1 MAQQRSHVP
10 KFGNWENEDNVPYT
24 AYFDKARK
32 GRTGAK
38 MINPND
44 PEENPDAYSSSA
56 DTSLTKGNADG
67 GKPVEQPVVVKTTH
81 ERHRSKEDNDLRQ
94 FSNSPGHHNNT
105 ARRASNDLSNQRH
118 VGGVGGGGGRGRPAR
133 PSVGSEQS
141 IEKSPL
147 HRQARAAGRDSPSWE
162 GKSSY
167 EGSHGTPGRS
177 RLRPR
182 SDDTPDHG
190 AAVPKFGEW
199 DETNPASADGFTH
212 IFNKVREERQTG
224 AGRVGTPEPSYPHRR
239 PDSND
244 AAKVCHSFLLCI
256 EMELIGAAVSHGA
269 ENSVYA
275 DSLCALKII
284 FNVLE
289 SDSVRYACYPVSSFQ
304 EIHKY
309 AGSDLSSSSEKPV
322 SILLINWGCHRDL
335 RKVLKLGPAAR
346 VFVVDSHRPIHLH
359 NLFQLFRKLKKEY
372 YRMGTFHGKPS
383 GCLMY
388 ELSHSLRKN
397 TNELLWL
404 ACVSLTDQFVHERL
418 TDERYQAGVM
428 ELEQHINSS
437 GNLDAVT
444 SVTLKDGTKIRAPC
458 ASRIAYEDEPRLML
472 LQEWNLF
479 DSMLCSSY
487 MATKLKTWSDNGMKK
502 LKLLLA
508 RMGFAL
514 VDCQQ
519 KFQYMNLEVKKKMK
533 DEFERFL
540 PEYGLTDFYYRSFL
554 RLHGYSSRVSAA
566 DVVYGVTA
574 LLESFV
580 KTDGSCASK
589 QFGVAYDA
597 LSLGNLDKLKDGM
610 QHAIKIQRAI
620 LRQGSTAI
628 TKSGCIRSGRKFRWV
643 KLEDSVDT
651 KLLGYPQALTKFC
664 YFLMDALREK
674 GARMKPLLCAC
685 LLHEPNKVLIVGV
698 CGKPRLGAVQ
708 GNAFGIAFR
717 NAAEEIGAEFF
728 HELFESSWI
737 VLDTASVNSFMVRL
751 TEKL

>member
-1 MAQQRSHVP
+1 MVREQGVES
-10 KFGNWENEDNVPYT
+10 FYT
-24 AYFDKARK
+24 RLRESAL
-32 GRTGAK
+32 
-38 MINPND
+38 
-44 PEENPDAYSSSA
+44 SSA
-56 DTSLTKGNADG
+56 D
-67 GKPVEQPVVVKTTH
+67 
-81 ERHRSKEDNDLRQ
+81 
-94 FSNSPGHHNNT
+94 
-105 ARRASNDLSNQRH
+105 
-118 VGGVGGGGGRGRPAR
+118 
-133 PSVGSEQS
+133 
-141 IEKSPL
+141 SPL
-147 HRQARAAGRDSPSWE
+147 LIFPS
-162 GKSSY
+162 
-167 EGSHGTPGRS
+167 T
-177 RLRPR
+177 
-182 SDDTPDHG
+182 SD
-190 AAVPKFGEW
+190 V
-199 DETNPASADGFTH
+199 
-212 IFNKVREERQTG
+212 
-224 AGRVGTPEPSYPHRR
+224 
-239 PDSND
+239 
-244 AAKVCHSFLLCI
+244 
-256 EMELIGAAVSHGA
+256 
-269 ENSVYA
+269 
-275 DSLCALKII
+275 DSLCALKVV
-284 FNVLE
+284 FHVLE
-289 SDSVRYACYPVSSFQ
+289 SDSVQYACYPVSSFR

-309 AGSDLSSSSEKPV
+309 AGSSMSAEGGAV
-322 SILLINWGCHRDL
+322 TILLINWGCHRDL
-335 RKVLKLGPAAR
+335 RRVLDLGPGAR

-359 NLFQLFRKLKKEY
+359 NLSEGNDQVVVLYTRDDEHQADLAYDLDVSALANASDLMSDDEIDDEASESEEENDSDSEEEESRTGSRKRRRLSEENGDDPVQVFRKLKKEY

-388 ELSHSLRKN
+388 DLSHSLRKN

-418 TDERYQAGVM
+418 TDERYLAGVM

-444 SVTLKDGTKIRAPC
+444 SVTLKDGTKIRAPDS
-458 ASRIAYEDEPRLML
+458 SRIAYEDEPRLML

-487 MATKLKTWSDNGMKK
+487 IAPKLKTWSDNGMKK

-519 KFQYMNLEVKKKMK
+519 KFQYMNLEVKRKMK

-540 PEYGLTDFYYRSFL
+540 PEYGLSDFYYRSFL

-580 KTDGSCASK
+580 KSDGSCASK

-597 LSLGNLDKLKDGM
+597 LSLSNLDKLKAGM

-620 LRQGSTAI
+620 LRQGSAAI
-628 TKSGCIRSGRKFRWV
+628 TKSGSIRSGRKFRWV

-664 YFLMDALREK
+664 YFLMDALKEK

-685 LLHEPNKVLIVGV
+685 LSQEPNKVLIVGV

-737 VLDTASVNSFMVRL
+737 VLDSSAVNSFMIRL

>member
-1 MAQQRSHVP
+1 MVREQRVDLFYSKLRESV
-10 KFGNWENEDNVPYT
+10 T
-24 AYFDKARK
+24 A
-32 GRTGAK
+32 
-38 MINPND
+38 
-44 PEENPDAYSSSA
+44 SSY
-56 DTSLTKGNADG
+56 
-67 GKPVEQPVVVKTTH
+67 
-81 ERHRSKEDNDLRQ
+81 
-94 FSNSPGHHNNT
+94 
-105 ARRASNDLSNQRH
+105 
-118 VGGVGGGGGRGRPAR
+118 
-133 PSVGSEQS
+133 
-141 IEKSPL
+141 SPL
-147 HRQARAAGRDSPSWE
+147 LIFPS
-162 GKSSY
+162 
-167 EGSHGTPGRS
+167 T
-177 RLRPR
+177 
-182 SDDTPDHG
+182 SD
-190 AAVPKFGEW
+190 V
-199 DETNPASADGFTH
+199 
-212 IFNKVREERQTG
+212 
-224 AGRVGTPEPSYPHRR
+224 
-239 PDSND
+239 
-244 AAKVCHSFLLCI
+244 
-256 EMELIGAAVSHGA
+256 
-269 ENSVYA
+269 
-275 DSLCALKII
+275 DSLCALKIV
-284 FNVLE
+284 FHVLE
-289 SDSVRYACYPVSSFQ
+289 SDSIRYACYPVSSFQ

-309 AGSDLSSSSEKPV
+309 AGPNLCSSDEPI

-335 RKVLKLGPAAR
+335 RKILNLGPVAR

-359 NLFQLFRKLKKEY
+359 NLSDQNDRVVVLYTQDDEHQADLAYDFDVSALASASDLNSDDEVDELDSEDENDSDSEEEEDGSGSRKRRKVSGENEEDPVQLFGKLKKEY
-372 YRMGTFHGKPS
+372 YHMGTFHGKPS

-388 ELSHSLRKN
+388 DLSHSLRKN

-437 GNLDAVT
+437 GNLEAVN
-444 SVTLKDGTKIRAPC
+444 SVTLKDGTKIRAPN

-472 LQEWNLF
+472 LQEWTLF

-487 MATKLKTWSDNGMKK
+487 IATKLKTWSDNGMKK

-519 KFQYMNLEVKKKMK
+519 KFQYMNLEVKRKMK

-554 RLHGYSSRVSAA
+554 RLHGYRSRVSAA

-597 LSLGNLDKLKDGM
+597 LSLGNLDKLKAGM
-610 QHAIKIQRAI
+610 QNAIKIQRAI

-628 TKSGCIRSGRKFRWV
+628 TKTGCIRSGRKFRWL

-685 LLHEPNKVLIVGV
+685 LSQEPNKVLVVGV

-717 NAAEEIGAEFF
+717 NAAEEIGSEFF
-728 HELFESSWI
+728 HELFDSSWI
-737 VLDTASVNSFMVRL
+737 FLDAAAVNSFMVRL

>member
-1 MAQQRSHVP
+1 MVREQRVES
-10 KFGNWENEDNVPYT
+10 FY
-24 AYFDKARK
+24 
-32 GRTGAK
+32 AK
-38 MINPND
+38 LRESAI
-44 PEENPDAYSSSA
+44 ASSC
-56 DTSLTKGNADG
+56 
-67 GKPVEQPVVVKTTH
+67 
-81 ERHRSKEDNDLRQ
+81 
-94 FSNSPGHHNNT
+94 
-105 ARRASNDLSNQRH
+105 
-118 VGGVGGGGGRGRPAR
+118 
-133 PSVGSEQS
+133 
-141 IEKSPL
+141 SPL
-147 HRQARAAGRDSPSWE
+147 LVFPS
-162 GKSSY
+162 
-167 EGSHGTPGRS
+167 T
-177 RLRPR
+177 
-182 SDDTPDHG
+182 SD
-190 AAVPKFGEW
+190 V
-199 DETNPASADGFTH
+199 
-212 IFNKVREERQTG
+212 
-224 AGRVGTPEPSYPHRR
+224 
-239 PDSND
+239 
-244 AAKVCHSFLLCI
+244 
-256 EMELIGAAVSHGA
+256 
-269 ENSVYA
+269 

-284 FNVLE
+284 FHVLE

-304 EIHKY
+304 EIHNY
-309 AGSDLSSSSEKPV
+309 AGPSLCSSDEPL

-335 RKVLKLGPAAR
+335 RKVLNLGPAAR

-359 NLFQLFRKLKKEY
+359 NLSEQNERVVVLYTLDDEQQTDLAYDFDVSALANVSDLNSDDEVDEESDSEDENDSESEEEEDGGGSRKRRRVSEDNKDDPVQVFRKLKREY
-372 YRMGTFHGKPS
+372 YHMGTFHGKPS

-388 ELSHSLRKN
+388 DLSHSLRKN

-437 GNLDAVT
+437 GNLEAVT
-444 SVTLKDGTKIRAPC
+444 SVTLKDGTKIRAPN

-487 MATKLKTWSDNGMKK
+487 IATKLKTWSDNGMKK

-519 KFQYMNLEVKKKMK
+519 KFQYMNLEVKRKMK

-554 RLHGYSSRVSAA
+554 RLHGYRSRVSAA

-580 KTDGSCASK
+580 TSNGSCASK

-597 LSLGNLDKLKDGM
+597 LSLSNLDTLKAGM
-610 QHAIKIQRAI
+610 HNAIKVQRSI

-685 LLHEPNKVLIVGV
+685 LSQEPNKVLIVGV

-737 VLDTASVNSFMVRL
+737 VLDAAAVNSFMVRL

>member
-1 MAQQRSHVP
+1 MVREQRVDLFYSKLRESV
-10 KFGNWENEDNVPYT
+10 T
-24 AYFDKARK
+24 A
-32 GRTGAK
+32 
-38 MINPND
+38 
-44 PEENPDAYSSSA
+44 SSY
-56 DTSLTKGNADG
+56 
-67 GKPVEQPVVVKTTH
+67 
-81 ERHRSKEDNDLRQ
+81 
-94 FSNSPGHHNNT
+94 
-105 ARRASNDLSNQRH
+105 
-118 VGGVGGGGGRGRPAR
+118 
-133 PSVGSEQS
+133 
-141 IEKSPL
+141 SPL
-147 HRQARAAGRDSPSWE
+147 LIFPS
-162 GKSSY
+162 
-167 EGSHGTPGRS
+167 T
-177 RLRPR
+177 
-182 SDDTPDHG
+182 SD
-190 AAVPKFGEW
+190 V
-199 DETNPASADGFTH
+199 
-212 IFNKVREERQTG
+212 
-224 AGRVGTPEPSYPHRR
+224 
-239 PDSND
+239 
-244 AAKVCHSFLLCI
+244 
-256 EMELIGAAVSHGA
+256 
-269 ENSVYA
+269 
-275 DSLCALKII
+275 DSLCALKIV
-284 FNVLE
+284 FHVLE
-289 SDSVRYACYPVSSFQ
+289 SDSIRYACYPVSSFQ

-309 AGSDLSSSSEKPV
+309 AGPNLCSSDEPI

-335 RKVLKLGPAAR
+335 RKVLNLGPVAR

-359 NLFQLFRKLKKEY
+359 NLSDQNDRVVVLYTQDDEHQADLAYDFDVSALASASDLNSDDEVDELDSEDENDSDSEEEEDGSGSRKRRKVSGENEEDPIQLFGKLKKEY
-372 YRMGTFHGKPS
+372 YHMGTFHGKPS

-388 ELSHSLRKN
+388 DLSHSLRKN

-437 GNLDAVT
+437 GNLEAVN
-444 SVTLKDGTKIRAPC
+444 SVTLKDGTKIRAPN

-472 LQEWNLF
+472 LQEWTLF

-487 MATKLKTWSDNGMKK
+487 IATKLKTWSDNGMKK

-519 KFQYMNLEVKKKMK
+519 KFQYMNLEVKRKMK

-554 RLHGYSSRVSAA
+554 RLHGYRSRVSAA

-597 LSLGNLDKLKDGM
+597 LSLGNLDKLKAGM
-610 QHAIKIQRAI
+610 QNAIKIQRAI

-628 TKSGCIRSGRKFRWV
+628 TKTGCIRSGRKFRWL

-685 LLHEPNKVLIVGV
+685 LSQEPNKVLVVGV

-717 NAAEEIGAEFF
+717 NAAEEIGSEFF
-728 HELFESSWI
+728 HELFDSSWI
-737 VLDTASVNSFMVRL
+737 FLDAAAVNSFMVRL

>member
-1 MAQQRSHVP
+1 MVREHRVDL
-10 KFGNWENEDNVPYT
+10 FYT
-24 AYFDKARK
+24 KLRESVKA
-32 GRTGAK
+32 
-38 MINPND
+38 
-44 PEENPDAYSSSA
+44 SSY
-56 DTSLTKGNADG
+56 
-67 GKPVEQPVVVKTTH
+67 
-81 ERHRSKEDNDLRQ
+81 
-94 FSNSPGHHNNT
+94 
-105 ARRASNDLSNQRH
+105 
-118 VGGVGGGGGRGRPAR
+118 
-133 PSVGSEQS
+133 
-141 IEKSPL
+141 SPL
-147 HRQARAAGRDSPSWE
+147 LIFPS
-162 GKSSY
+162 
-167 EGSHGTPGRS
+167 T
-177 RLRPR
+177 
-182 SDDTPDHG
+182 SD
-190 AAVPKFGEW
+190 V
-199 DETNPASADGFTH
+199 
-212 IFNKVREERQTG
+212 
-224 AGRVGTPEPSYPHRR
+224 
-239 PDSND
+239 
-244 AAKVCHSFLLCI
+244 
-256 EMELIGAAVSHGA
+256 
-269 ENSVYA
+269 
-275 DSLCALKII
+275 DSLCALKIV
-284 FNVLE
+284 FQVLE
-289 SDSVRYACYPVSSFQ
+289 SDSIRYACYPVSSFQ

-309 AGSDLSSSSEKPV
+309 AGPNLCSSDEPV

-335 RKVLKLGPAAR
+335 RKVLNLGPVAR

-359 NLFQLFRKLKKEY
+359 NLSDQNDRVVVLYTQDDEHQTDLAYDFDVSALANASDLNSDDEVDEESDSEDENDSESEEEEDGGGLRKRRKVSRENEEDPVHLFGKLKREY
-372 YRMGTFHGKPS
+372 YHMGTFHGKPS

-388 ELSHSLRKN
+388 DLSHSLRKN

-437 GNLDAVT
+437 GNLEAVN
-444 SVTLKDGTKIRAPC
+444 SVTLKDGTKIRAPN

-472 LQEWNLF
+472 LQEWTLF

-487 MATKLKTWSDNGMKK
+487 IATKLKTWSDNGMKK

-519 KFQYMNLEVKKKMK
+519 KFQYMNLEVKRKMK

-554 RLHGYSSRVSAA
+554 RLHGYCSRVSAA

-574 LLESFV
+574 LLESFM
-580 KTDGSCASK
+580 KSDGSCASK
-589 QFGVAYDA
+589 QFGVAYDS
-597 LSLGNLDKLKDGM
+597 LSLSNLDKLKAGM
-610 QHAIKIQRAI
+610 QNAIKIQRAI

-628 TKSGCIRSGRKFRWV
+628 TKSGCIRSGRKFRWL
-643 KLEDSVDT
+643 KIEDSVDT

-685 LLHEPNKVLIVGV
+685 ISQEPDKVLVVGV

-708 GNAFGIAFR
+708 GNSFGIAFR

-728 HELFESSWI
+728 HELFDSSWI
-737 VLDTASVNSFMVRL
+737 LLDAAAVNSFMVRL